1 MTTAQNKSARRRN
14 PLTEAKRTMKIRFRH
29 VILCMSIVA
38 ALRSPANGQHA
49 LPELLPRDLEVDLAL
64 SALPLHL
71 RADATA
77 YALERGGYAVAKEG
91 TNGFSCLVRR
101 NGAVPGIY
109 FDSVIPICYDREGSE
124 TLLKA
129 SLDEIAMIEQGVA
142 LEDVASRIAE
152 GFKSGKY
159 RAPGPGVS
167 YMLSPV
173 FKATTARGTAS
184 YIPHIMF
191 YGPYKTN
198 EEIGASGERFGPT
211 PFIQA
216 AGLPS
221 AMMVVPLGEK
231 EREAIVAREADLIRR
246 AEPYME

>member
-1 MTTAQNKSARRRN
+1 MTTTRKVSVPSNL
-14 PLTEAKRTMKIRFRH
+14 LTEAKRTMNTRIHH
-29 VILCMSIVA
+29 VILCISVLA
-38 ALRSPANGQHA
+38 GLHLPANGQHA

-64 SALPLHL
+64 SALPVHL
-71 RADATA
+71 RAEASA
-77 YALERGGYAVAKEG
+77 YALERGGYKLVKQG

-129 SLDEIAMIEQGVA
+129 SLDEITMIEQGLA
-142 LEDVASRIAE
+142 LDEVASRIAE

-231 EREAIVAREADLIRR
+231 EREEIVAREADLIRR